1 MHVIKAA
8 EVPRF
13 ELHGVEF
20 SAMAAPSRGSADV
33 CTWRLTVAPHHES
46 DAAHV
51 LDRDEIFLVLSGVLE
66 VSGQLLAAGDVAIV
80 PAGGPI
86 SVANPG
92 DEPAVA
98 HVAIAAGFQATM
110 ADGSKLSPP
119 WAQ

>member
-8 EVPRF
+8 EAQRF
-13 ELHGVEF
+13 ELPGVEF

-33 CTWRLTVAPHHES
+33 CTWRLTVAPHRDS

-51 LDRDEIFLVLSGVLE
+51 LDRDEIFMVLSGVLE
-66 VSGQLLAAGDVAIV
+66 VSGQRLGAGDVAIV
-80 PAGGPI
+80 PAGAPI
-86 SVANPG
+86 AVGNPG